1 MSRKHTNYLWLWVM
15 KMVRIHHMGN
25 TGKGILW
32 DSHVGS
38 GTLLW
43 GTDVKERAGL
53 AGFEFQL
60 CHPALELLCVPVSPV
75 CKMKTI
81 IDPTSWGCFVD

>member
-1 MSRKHTNYLWLWVM
+1 
-15 KMVRIHHMGN
+15 MGN

-60 CHPALELLCVPVSPV
+60 CHPALELLCPSFSSLQNEDDNRSYVMGMF
-75 CKMKTI
+75 CGLNKYM
-81 IDPTSWGCFVD
+81 CLAN